1 MLILNI
7 KKLFIAVLALGL
19 AGCSSTYVSKMN
31 DPSRKDVKIDGY
43 EIHVVHPGGNQYEA
57 FGGETFDADAVKL
70 KKAQITAIEQ
80 VSGCK
85 VTEAEYSNA
94 MFRKLSAEVSCK

>member
-1 MLILNI
+1 MKINIILLSAI
-7 KKLFIAVLALGL
+7 FLT
-19 AGCSSTYVSKMN
+19 GCSSTYVSKMN
-31 DPSRKDVKIDGY
+31 NPTRKDVKVDGY
-43 EIHVVHPGGNQYEA
+43 EIHVVHPGGDRYEA

-70 KKAQITAIEQ
+70 KKAQIFAIEK

-85 VTEAEYSNA
+85 VAEAEYSNV

>member
-1 MLILNI
+1 MTKLTIVILS
-7 KKLFIAVLALGL
+7 LGL

-31 DPSRKDVKIDGY
+31 DPTRKDVKIDGY
-43 EIHVVHPGGNQYEA
+43 DIHVIHPGENRYEA

-70 KKAQITAIEQ
+70 KKTQISAIEQ

>member
-1 MLILNI
+1 MKIL
-7 KKLFIAVLALGL
+7 LIAVLALGL

-31 DPSRKDVKIDGY
+31 DPSRKDVNIDGY
-43 EIHVVHPGGNQYEA
+43 DIHVVHPGGNRYEA
-57 FGGETFDADAVKL
+57 FGGETFDVDAVRL
-70 KKAQITAIEQ
+70 KKAQIAAIEQ

-85 VTEAEYSNA
+85 VAEAEYSNV